1 MLDTKTESNLIQKIA
16 AYLKDFKKETART
29 INFLDKG
36 ALLYTD
42 KSKYYVKFDT
52 MYWILAG
59 KETGKFTG
67 AGFALNRKFYN
78 IIHEMKCDILYCNK
92 PNLVYYYMYDNYERN
107 SFYHIQSYNGERTR
121 VIAINLCDDVWLV

>member
-1 MLDTKTESNLIQKIA
+1 MLKNEESIINKIA

-42 KSKYYVKFDT
+42 AKKYYVKFDT
-52 MYWILAG
+52 MYWVLAG

-67 AGFALNRKFYN
+67 AGFAINTKFYN
-78 IIHEMKCDILYCNK
+78 IIHEMKCDILYTNQ
-92 PNLVYYYMYDNYERN
+92 PNFVYYYKYENYERN
-107 SFYHIQSYNGERTR
+107 SFYHVQNYNGERVR
-121 VIAINLCDDVWLV
+121 VIAISLADDVWKV